1 MNSKEDVF
9 DYQILNLT
17 DKFYYDYPNPPYK
30 ELLKKND
37 RPYNCLLLQ
46 SHYGYFICIPY
57 RSNIQHKFAFKFKN
71 SERSKR
77 AKSGLDYSKMVII
90 KNKEYIGK
98 QDAVV
103 DKDEYIET
111 KNNIEYIKSDAQ
123 KYFDD
128 YVNYLSGKAVKF
140 TSREFERIYRY
151 STLRYFH
158 KELEIERLADRDLQD
173 TGLRRR
179 KSR

>member
-1 MNSKEDVF
+1 
-9 DYQILNLT
+9 
-17 DKFYYDYPNPPYK
+17 
-30 ELLKKND
+30 
-37 RPYNCLLLQ
+37 
-46 SHYGYFICIPY
+46 
-57 RSNIQHKFAFKFKN
+57 
-71 SERSKR
+71 
-77 AKSGLDYSKMVII
+77 MVII
-90 KNKEYIGK
+90 KDKGYIWK

-111 KNNIEYIKSDAQ
+111 KNNIEYIKRDAQ
-123 KYFDD
+123 KYIDD